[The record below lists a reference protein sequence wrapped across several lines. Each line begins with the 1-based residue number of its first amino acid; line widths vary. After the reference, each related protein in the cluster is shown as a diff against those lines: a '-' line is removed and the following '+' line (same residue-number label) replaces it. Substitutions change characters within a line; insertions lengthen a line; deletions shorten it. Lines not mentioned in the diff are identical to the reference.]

1 MKIIQHLK
9 KYRKSTDL
17 LLLVFFIGNI
27 LVLGDVIFS
36 SFNKDFVV
44 RVVNANGNLTTVNAT
59 NYIVEQRQEVGL
71 MKFRSEKLLDFL
83 FVDKVVDCNMFLILF
98 TAFVLF
104 QIMRIKSLWYH
115 QYFTD
120 KLYTRLDTLSYVAA
134 VMFVF
139 SRIQEHYLNN
149 LVTKMT
155 SGKQMADIDSTL
167 LTVSVVILL
176 LGNLLKSFAKQG
188 NRLQKEQDLTI

>member
-1 MKIIQHLK
+1 MI
-9 KYRKSTDL
+9 
-17 LLLVFFIGNI
+17 
-27 LVLGDVIFS
+27 
-36 SFNKDFVV
+36 
-44 RVVNANGNLTTVNAT
+44 RVVIANGNLTTVNAT
-59 NYIVEQRQEVGL
+59 NYVVEQRQEVGL

-167 LTVSVVILL
+167 LTVSVVILV